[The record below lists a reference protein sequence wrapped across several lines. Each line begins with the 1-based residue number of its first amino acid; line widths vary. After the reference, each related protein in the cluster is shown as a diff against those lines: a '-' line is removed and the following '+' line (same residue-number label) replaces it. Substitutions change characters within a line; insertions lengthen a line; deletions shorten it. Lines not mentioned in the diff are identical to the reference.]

1 MTNPGQ
7 QLAGQG
13 AITLSSFAPDANIAV
28 IGASGGIGNALCH
41 SLAGSAPIA
50 RVHALSRT
58 PGWIDHDVRTH
69 GINLLDE
76 TSIADASAAVAR
88 SGALDLV
95 IVATGLLHE
104 GALQPEKALRDID
117 GAAML
122 ELFRINTVGPA
133 LIAKHFLPRMRRDGK
148 SVFAA
153 LSARVGSIEDN
164 RLGGWV
170 SYRAS
175 KAALNMTIRT
185 LAIEHRRRWPESI
198 VAAVHPGTVA
208 TALSEPFRARTPPAN
223 LLEPEVSAAHLLRV
237 IDGLTPADSGGFFAW
252 DGTRIPW

>member
-1 MTNPGQ
+1 MTQ
-7 QLAGQG
+7 SSRQLAGQG
-13 AITLSSFAPDANIAV
+13 ATTLSSFAPDANVAV
-28 IGASGGIGNALCH
+28 IGASGGIGNALCRA
-41 SLAGSAPIA
+41 LAASASVA
-50 RVHALSRT
+50 TVHALSRT
-58 PGWIDHDVRTH
+58 PGFIDDDVRTH

-76 TSIADASAAVAR
+76 TSIADASAAIAR

-104 GALQPEKALRDID
+104 GALQPEKALREID

-122 ELFRINTVGPA
+122 ELLRVNTVGPA

-185 LAIEHRRRWPESI
+185 LAIEHNRRWPDSV
-198 VAAVHPGTVA
+198 VATVHPGTVA
-208 TALSEPFRARTPPAN
+208 TPLSQPFRSRTPRAQ
-223 LLEPEVSAAHLLRV
+223 LFEPEVSAAHLLSV

-252 DGTRIPW
+252 DGTPIEF